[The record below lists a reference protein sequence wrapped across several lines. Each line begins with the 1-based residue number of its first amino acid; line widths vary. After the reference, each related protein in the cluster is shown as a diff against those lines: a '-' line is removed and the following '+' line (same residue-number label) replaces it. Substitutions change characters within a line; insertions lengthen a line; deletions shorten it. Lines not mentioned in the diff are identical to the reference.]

1 MNMQRIFARPMV
13 LVFTLLL
20 ATIIPTVSAALR
32 IYQIPL
38 GLLPQDAI
46 KFTSVPW
53 SHFLHALGGLLF
65 GLLGPLQFAS
75 ALKHRFGRLHRISG
89 RIFVVAGML
98 LGLSSLRLVAVFP
111 DYSTW
116 LLAVTRFIAGL
127 ALCASLIAA
136 LVAISKRR
144 VEQHRAWMIRAYA
157 IGMGPAAI
165 SFIMLPIFLIRGEA
179 PTGYAADLLFVLSWV
194 INLSIAEWIIRRPKS
209 IVKPVR
215 TNQLAITGDA

>member
-1 MNMQRIFARPMV
+1 MV

-20 ATIIPTVSAALR
+20 ATIIPIVSAALR
-32 IYQIPL
+32 MYQIPL

-46 KFTSVPW
+46 KFTAVPW

-65 GLLGPLQFAS
+65 GLLGPLQFAR

-89 RIFVVAGML
+89 RVFVVAGIL

-111 DYSTW
+111 DVSTW
-116 LLAVTRFIAGL
+116 LLAVTRIITGL
-127 ALCASLIAA
+127 ALCASLILA

-157 IGMGPAAI
+157 IGMGAATI
-165 SFIMLPIFLIRGEA
+165 SFIMLPIFLIRGDA

-194 INLSIAEWIIRRPKS
+194 INLSIAEWTIRRPKS
-209 IVKPVR
+209 IVNPVS
-215 TNQLAITGDA
+215 TNQSGITGDA

>member
-1 MNMQRIFARPMV
+1 MNMQRFFARPMV
-13 LVFTLLL
+13 LVITLLF

-46 KFTSVPW
+46 KFTAVPW

-65 GLLGPLQFAS
+65 GLLGPSQFAT
-75 ALKHRFGRLHRISG
+75 ALQRRFGRLHRISG
-89 RIFVVAGML
+89 RVFVVAGLL
-98 LGLSSLRLVAVFP
+98 LGLSSLRLVTVFP

-116 LLAVTRFIAGL
+116 LLAFARFIAGV
-127 ALCASLIAA
+127 ALCTSLSLAI
-136 LVAISKRR
+136 VAIAKRR

-179 PTGYAADLLFVLSWV
+179 PTGYVADLLFVLSWV
-194 INLSIAEWIIRRPKS
+194 INLSIAEWIIRRAKS
-209 IVKPVR
+209 IVDLVGAER
-215 TNQLAITGDA
+215 LGITGDV

>member
-1 MNMQRIFARPMV
+1 ML

-32 IYQIPL
+32 VYQIPL

-46 KFTSVPW
+46 KFTAVPW

-89 RIFVVAGML
+89 RVFVVAGL
-98 LGLSSLRLVAVFP
+98 VLGLTSLRLVAVFP

-116 LLAVTRFIAGL
+116 LLATARFIAGL
-127 ALCASLIAA
+127 ALCASLMLA

-144 VEQHRAWMIRAYA
+144 VDQHRAWMIRAYA

-165 SFIMLPIFLIRGEA
+165 SFIGLPIFLITGVP
-179 PTGYAADLLFVLSWV
+179 PTGYALDLLFVLSWV
-194 INLSIAEWIIRRPKS
+194 INLSIAEWTIRRPKT
-209 IVKPVR
+209 IVNPVS
-215 TNQLAITGDA
+215 TNQLGITGDA

>member
-1 MNMQRIFARPMV
+1 MQRLFARPMV

-46 KFTSVPW
+46 KFTAVPW
-53 SHFLHALGGLLF
+53 SHFVHALGGLLF

-75 ALKHRFGRLHRISG
+75 ALKQRFGRLHRISG
-89 RIFVVAGML
+89 RVFVAAGLL
-98 LGLSSLRLVAVFP
+98 LGLSSLRLVTVFP

-116 LLAVTRFIAGL
+116 LLATARFIAGVALCTSIIL
-127 ALCASLIAA
+127 ALLAIA
-136 LVAISKRR
+136 KRR

-194 INLSIAEWIIRRPKS
+194 INLSIAEWIIRRGKLNVGLVV
-209 IVKPVR
+209 VKQFGIR
-215 TNQLAITGDA
+215 GDV

>member
-1 MNMQRIFARPMV
+1 MRRIFARPMV

-20 ATIIPTVSAALR
+20 ATIIPVGSAALR

-53 SHFLHALGGLLF
+53 SHFLHALGGVLF

-89 RIFVVAGML
+89 RIFVLAGPL
-98 LGLSSLRLVAVFP
+98 LGLSALRLVTVFP

-116 LLAVTRFIAGL
+116 LLALARFVAGL
-127 ALCASLIAA
+127 ALCTSLIAA
-136 LVAISKRR
+136 LVAIMKRR

-157 IGMGPAAI
+157 IGMGPASI

-179 PTGYAADLLFVLSWV
+179 PTGYSADLLFVLSWV
-194 INLSIAEWIIRRPKS
+194 INLSIAEWTIRRPKS
-209 IVKPVR
+209 IVNPVR
-215 TNQLAITGDA
+215 TNQLGITGDA